1 LPERFPLNV
10 VLLGPPGAGKG
21 THAFDLSR
29 GFRVPHISTGDI
41 FREEMRAQTELGKL
55 AQSYI
60 DDGHL
65 VPDDVVVRIAAR
77 RLKRPDARRGFILDG
92 FPRTIPQ
99 AEKLDEILRETGKKI
114 DTVVYL
120 ETPPEASVQRLS
132 GRRVCRKC
140 GANYHLLNIPP
151 RQAGI
156 CDRCGGELYQREDDR
171 PEAIRERFKE
181 YQAKTEGLIN
191 YYRDR
196 DLLTTVDAGVPRA
209 QTLAELEALFRRLG

>member
-1 LPERFPLNV
+1 MNV

-21 THAFDLSR
+21 THAAELSR
-29 GFRVPHISTGDI
+29 EFKVPHISTGDI
-41 FREEMRAQTELGKL
+41 FREEMKAQTELGKL

-65 VPDDVVVRIAAR
+65 VPDDVVVKIVAE

-99 AEKLDEILRETGKKI
+99 AEKFEEMLSASGRNLDAVI
-114 DTVVYL
+114 YL
-120 ETPPEASVQRLS
+120 ETPTEASIQRLS

-140 GANYHLLNIPP
+140 GANFHTVNIPP
-151 RQAGI
+151 RKEGI
-156 CDRCGGELYQREDDR
+156 CDRCGGELYQRDDDR

-181 YQAKTEGLIN
+181 YQAKTAGLIAF
-191 YYRDR
+191 YRER
-196 DLLTTVDAGVPRA
+196 KLLKTVDAGIPRA
-209 QTLAELEALFRRLG
+209 QTLAALQELFRRLG